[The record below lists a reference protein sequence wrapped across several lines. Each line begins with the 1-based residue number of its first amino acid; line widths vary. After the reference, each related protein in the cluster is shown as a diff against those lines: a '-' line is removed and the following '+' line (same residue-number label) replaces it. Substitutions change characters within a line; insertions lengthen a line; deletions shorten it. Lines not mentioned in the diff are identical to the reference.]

1 MNLKATKLFS
11 ICIIIVFAFAICFF
25 GISVYK
31 NIATGKKLAAE
42 TRISLKELRER
53 LEELPK
59 PRRISSKVQAPTMGE
74 AKSVEP
80 VETLVIEDGD
90 VEVYK
95 MVKTITLHY
104 EDKVVSGIVSIVEN
118 KLSSNFTYV
127 ESTSN
132 DTFEGNNNVV
142 FNLNLNKDYFVD
154 YALDNGILTGEI
166 KKENAKQF
174 FNVESLDCSS
184 NPKIEI
190 ALQKNLLTS
199 YNCSYLT
206 TTEKEVS
213 INVTYAY

>member
-1 MNLKATKLFS
+1 MKK
-11 ICIIIVFAFAICFF
+11 I
-25 GISVYK
+25 
-31 NIATGKKLAAE
+31 KKLLVL
-42 TRISLKELRER
+42 SLLA
-53 LEELPK
+53 LL
-59 PRRISSKVQAPTMGE
+59 SLTSCGNNLNAYSKKIN
-74 AKSVEP
+74 KSIKNTVEV

-95 MVKTITLHY
+95 MIKTITLHY

-154 YALDNGILTGEI
+154 YALDNGTLTGEI
-166 KKENAKQF
+166 KKENAKEF
-174 FNVESLDCSS
+174 FNVETVDCSS

-190 ALQKNLLTS
+190 TLQKNLLTS